1 MKVTCEYSERKAL
14 NFTKSKKIILGQVLS
29 NGHFSPPLLE
39 IESLLKIFEY
49 LFVSFT
55 VCSIWYASLEK
66 DRGAE
71 RLKTGTL
78 QRVRRHE

>member
-1 MKVTCEYSERKAL
+1 MTCEYSKRKAL
-14 NFTKSKKIILGQVLS
+14 NFTKNKKIILAHVLS

-55 VCSIWYASLEK
+55 VCSNWYASLEK
-66 DRGAE
+66 DPGAE